1 MPRRGKAAT
10 RQARQKRAQAR
21 PAPQA
26 VVPPAPAEPREDEV
40 SASAVRVDR
49 PSPTA
54 PAPARRDRGSMVS
67 GSSALTAHAQGQYHY
82 VGRDLRNIGILAAI
96 MLAIVIA
103 AFIVFN
109 ALGIGPG

>member
-1 MPRRGKAAT
+1 MARRGKAAT

-54 PAPARRDRGSMVS
+54 PARRDRSSMVS